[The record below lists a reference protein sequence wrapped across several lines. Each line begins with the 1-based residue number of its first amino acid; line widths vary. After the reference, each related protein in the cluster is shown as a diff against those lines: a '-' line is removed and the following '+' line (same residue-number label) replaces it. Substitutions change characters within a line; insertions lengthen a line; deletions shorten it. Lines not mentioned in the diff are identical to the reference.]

1 MPDSEGYPTEEELN
15 RIEKWDLLE
24 GDNGKHEKLYALLD
38 YVSDLWSY
46 PDRVF
51 MGRLR
56 KDRLFNKKKIRTF
69 YLSTGG
75 WSGNESIIGALHQNF
90 IFWAMYWVKEQR
102 GGHYW
107 FEIPAKYE
115 KKFKES

>member
-1 MPDSEGYPTEEELN
+1 MNMDIYPTDRELLN
-15 RIEKWDLLE
+15 IELWDLIE
-24 GDNGKHEKLYALLD
+24 SDGKHEKLYALLD
-38 YVSDLWSY
+38 YIRELWSY

-56 KDRLFNKKKIRTF
+56 KHRWMKGKRIRTF

-75 WSGNESIIGALHQNF
+75 WSGNESVIESMHKNF
-90 IFWAMYWVKEQR
+90 IFWAMYWNKEQK

-107 FEIPAKYE
+107 FEIPPKYE
-115 KKFKES
+115 R